1 MKFCFVCG
9 KKTENLIK
17 GYCEKCYNKEFNLI
31 EVPKEIIFTR
41 CTKCERLREK
51 NIWKDAQIE
60 DLLKN
65 KIKIL
70 GKNVSILFEKN
81 DVLHVT
87 ARGYLKGSNSLKEE
101 KHDIKIK
108 IKKTVC
114 GNCSKRFGGYYESII
129 QLRGNTYDAMDF
141 IEDQIIKENQSYRI
155 EKSKRGCDIYLA
167 DNNFANKLT
176 NAVKKKFNAKV
187 ERNYKL
193 VTRKNGKDIYRS
205 VMLVR
210 ID

>member
-17 GYCEKCYNKEFNLI
+17 GYCEDCYNKEFSLI
-31 EVPKEIIFTR
+31 EVPKEITFTK
-41 CTKCERLREK
+41 CTKCERLRDK
-51 NIWKDAQIE
+51 NIWKDVEIE
-60 DLLKN
+60 GLLKD

-70 GKNVSILFEKN
+70 GKSVSIRIEKN
-81 DVLHVT
+81 DILHVT
-87 ARGYLKGSNSLKEE
+87 AKGYLKGSKKLKEE

-108 IKKTVC
+108 IKKQVC
-114 GNCSKRFGGYYESII
+114 GSCSKRFGGYYESII
-129 QLRGNTYDAMDF
+129 QLRGNAYDAMDF
-141 IEDQIIKENQSYRI
+141 MEDQIIRERQTYRI
-155 EKSKRGCDIYLA
+155 EKSKNGFDIYLA

-176 NAVKKKFNAKV
+176 NVVKKKFNAKI

-193 VTRKNGKDIYRS
+193 VTRKQGKDIYRS